1 MPRGRLVKA
10 TDAADMADRGVS
22 GERLYLSGQFTVTA
36 SGENRA
42 VLRSKGGLLSNINPL
57 DHSGSSST
65 RILVEFPA
73 GYQPPAEGSTINR
86 DAQRPFEVRDVE
98 RAKDGTINVYVRE
111 VTTPD

>member
-1 MPRGRLVKA
+1 
-10 TDAADMADRGVS
+10 
-22 GERLYLSGQFTVTA
+22 
-36 SGENRA
+36 
-42 VLRSKGGLLSNINPL
+42 L

-86 DAQRPFEVRDVE
+86 DAQRPFEIRDVE